1 MIISNRN
8 DYFNLPTLVSSEIY
22 LYYKEHQDNYSL
34 PVIDAQKWEKN
45 IVNDFGQGLN
55 IYVELDEQNHVKF
68 FILYLDDDMYQN
80 FYIRFLYIVPKYR
93 KMREVTSKVLAK
105 ISDAF
110 EKSNY
115 GIIRCSTNVANLP
128 VKRMFKLMNLK
139 YLNTV
144 NDIEY
149 YASSK
154 RNFLRN
160 KFLLRN
166 KEK

>member
-68 FILYLDDDMYQN
+68 FILYFTN
-80 FYIRFLYIVPKYR
+80 
-93 KMREVTSKVLAK
+93 K
-105 ISDAF
+105 I
-110 EKSNY
+110 
-115 GIIRCSTNVANLP
+115 
-128 VKRMFKLMNLK
+128 
-139 YLNTV
+139 LNP
-144 NDIEY
+144 
-149 YASSK
+149 
-154 RNFLRN
+154 R
-160 KFLLRN
+160 
-166 KEK
+166 